1 LDFYNLIFVI
11 ALLTP
16 GQAATADPSA
26 VTAPAATT
34 DPSAV
39 IAPTATT
46 DPAAISAPSANKRA
60 IAASAGTAALPAP
73 PSNQAAASSGSSS
86 DFLIRQP
93 PPEPPVDHQKN
104 KTLSMSPIRLGALI
118 QVAAMKPLRLDAKY
132 DEPISLEQAL
142 NYTMQNSLPIRIAH
156 ESVVFQ
162 EAQLASQI
170 ADFLPSFSL
179 AYTFTKSHVLPSTHS
194 TSKVFVPRMS
204 FPVFAGGTDLY
215 SMLVQYYRAKGW
227 SQTYKANVNDALL
240 DVYQKYTNLVLNHAL
255 LKIRVKAVEV
265 STAQLQLNESQYKA
279 GTGTVF
285 AIMQSRT
292 QLAADK
298 QALLAQQIA
307 TRQTGLLL
315 GYALDL
321 PLAINLVPDREYL
334 TETSIVNEKISI
346 DQLLNA
352 AINHRP
358 ELRQFEYFRYAAQ
371 RNVQLAAANLYPTAS
386 FSTTYNQSTTQ
397 INQSNNSNSN
407 SGSNSEA
414 GAGIFGGT
422 FKTQQNA
429 FGLGYSLPNM
439 GLNSVANIVGAR
451 ALSRQ
456 SLLQANQELMLI
468 DQQVRSAYIV
478 ALSAREQIDNA
489 AYGVDSGAEA
499 LRLAKLRLETGYG
512 TNLELLQAQRDYI
525 NALYNQAQAIVASNL
540 AQAQLLHDTGE
551 ITVRSLL
558 Q

>member
-1 LDFYNLIFVI
+1 MHSRLGFHK
-11 ALLTP
+11 LTLVVAMLAV
-16 GQAATADPSA
+16 GQAARAD
-26 VTAPAATT
+26 
-34 DPSAV
+34 
-39 IAPTATT
+39 APTNTSTDTT
-46 DPAAISAPSANKRA
+46 Q
-60 IAASAGTAALPAP
+60 
-73 PSNQAAASSGSSS
+73 SNQFVPREA
-86 DFLIRQP
+86 
-93 PPEPPVDHQKN
+93 PPEPVVDHQKN
-104 KTLSMSPIRLGALI
+104 KTLSMSPIKLGALI
-118 QVAAMKPLRLDAKY
+118 QVAAMRPLRLDAKY

-142 NYTMQNSLPIRIAH
+142 NYAMQNSLPIRIAH
-156 ESVVFQ
+156 ESLVYQ
-162 EAQLASQI
+162 EAQLASQM
-170 ADFLPSFSL
+170 ADFLPNFSL
-179 AYTFTKSHVLPSTHS
+179 AYTYTKSHVLPSTHS
-194 TSKVFVPRMS
+194 NSKVFVPRMT

-215 SMLVQYYRAKGW
+215 SMLAQYYRAKGW
-227 SQTYKANVNDALL
+227 AQTYKSNVNDALL

-265 STAQLQLNESQYKA
+265 STAQLQLNEAQYKA

-307 TRQTGLLL
+307 TRQTSLLL

-321 PLAINLVPDREYL
+321 PLAVNLVPDREYL
-334 TETSIVNEKISI
+334 SESSIVNEKLSI
-346 DQLLNA
+346 DTLLNA
-352 AINHRP
+352 ALNHRP
-358 ELRQFEYFRYAAQ
+358 ELRQYEYFRYAAQ
-371 RNVQLAAANLYPTAS
+371 RNVQLAAANLYPTAT

-397 INQSNNSNSN
+397 VNQ
-407 SGSNSEA
+407 GSSSSSTGGGQSEA

-456 SLLQANQELMLI
+456 ALLQANQELMLVT
-468 DQQVRSAYIV
+468 QQVRSAYIV

-489 AYGVDSGAEA
+489 AYGVESGGEA

-551 ITVRSLL
+551 IDVNSLL
-558 Q
+558 R